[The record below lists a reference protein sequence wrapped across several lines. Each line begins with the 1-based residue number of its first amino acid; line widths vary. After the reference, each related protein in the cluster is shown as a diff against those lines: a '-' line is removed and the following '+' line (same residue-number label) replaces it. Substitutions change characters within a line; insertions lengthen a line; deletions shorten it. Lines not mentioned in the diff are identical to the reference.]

1 MSLNI
6 ENIET
11 LSSTQKEV
19 ERKFVLFTNFQLFLN
34 SMIVIFEIISSM
46 MFICSYFSSD
56 QNNNSDEPNN
66 ETSNQFKN
74 TENLFFLLII
84 FIFDII
90 KLRFEYDEKF
100 KHYFLNPK
108 MPLKYTLACMTLII
122 PSIYVPILVLP
133 NSTQYDVTILLLTY
147 MLFPIYALHLLKIPF
162 FFLYCRYYRLKH
174 DVCIPLI
181 QNDV

>member
-6 ENIET
+6 ET
-11 LSSTQKEV
+11 TSSTSTSSSSVNEV
-19 ERKFVLFTNFQLFLN
+19 ERKFILLTNFKNFLNAMIVLFEL
-34 SMIVIFEIISSM
+34 ISSTL
-46 MFICSYFSSD
+46 FIGVYFSSD
-56 QNNNSDEPNN
+56 QNDT
-66 ETSNQFKN
+66 ETSKHGNVGN
-74 TENLFFLLII
+74 IIPLFVI

-108 MPLKYTLACMTLII
+108 MPLKYILACMTLII

-181 QNDV
+181 QNNV